1 MTVPRIRFRS
11 VLSFALVVS
20 IASAFSLSSL
30 AAASDDGLRTNK
42 IDWAASDLLR
52 APTATLI
59 ASGEVAINGYEAQ
72 TGATVLSG
80 SQISTRRNSIASVDL
95 GPLGRVIL
103 RPDTSVQLT
112 FATGAARIK
121 TEAEHVRVVVLRG
134 ALSAVSSRGN
144 YSLAEGQDIELTGAV
159 ELTPGS
165 ATVFTVQNQGQNPAP
180 GQDPNQTST
189 SNPPPKKKRRYLGVP
204 WWGYLAFAGVAGGIA
219 AGIVADHDNGGTK
232 TRVISNSVP

>member
-11 VLSFALVVS
+11 VLSFFLVVS
-20 IASAFSLSSL
+20 VASALSFSSL

-42 IDWAASDLLR
+42 VEWAAGDLLK

-59 ASGEVAINGYEAQ
+59 ATGEVAINGYEAQ

-121 TEAEHVRVVVLRG
+121 TEADVRVVVLRG
-134 ALSAVSSRGN
+134 ALSALSGRGN
-144 YSLAEGQDIELTGAV
+144 YALSEGQDIEFTGAV
-159 ELTPGS
+159 ELSPAS

-219 AGIVADHDNGGTK
+219 AGVVADHDNGGTRAK
-232 TRVISNSVP
+232 PISPSVP